1 MKSQLLEIGD
11 MGYLE
16 PGPVNR
22 NIRVERFSS
31 IAAVPPEVWNGGMTL
46 PTPMQHK
53 FLELVEKSGINN
65 LRHWNL
71 RMTTAGA
78 ELARANIFLSDTDFS
93 TFDAKLPASARLTI
107 KRWSPNFMTFKVLE
121 CGYFTMIGEG
131 MVVREALA
139 FREALRTVSR
149 EMDRIADEENAD
161 FLLIRDV
168 PMTQYEAYHDILR
181 PLGYYPILG
190 FPNAVLPVCW
200 DSLDGYLAALNSKTR
215 LKFRNSLKLKEKFDI
230 DVEFTRD
237 YAEHAATLAILWENV
252 HRNAK
257 DYSREFLDQ
266 GFFAHS
272 ASVLHENSEVLL
284 FRHRGKII
292 AFMLNLYGADEYIVL
307 DWGVD
312 YSFEQYREANLYRAA
327 TVLSLQRAI
336 ELGKT
341 RMELGIT
348 NYTPKMTLGAEIVP
362 LVYFVRHRD
371 NPRYSKT
378 LAKLL
383 SANIAQPDTGAHD
396 ALSRTGAERVD
407 LQEIETRIKRDQC
420 NIVEHDLFSKVDKY
434 HRADSMRLAGIY
446 GLYPEFRTAQD
457 SCISLGE
464 KQNVVLLGTNSYLG
478 LATHPDVVSAAMRAL
493 EKYGTGCSGSPLLNG
508 TLDVHRLL
516 EEELAD
522 FLRREAVILC
532 STGYQTNLAGLS
544 ALCGPGDC
552 VLMDARNHRSLFDG
566 VRLSGADCLVYR
578 HNDMAHLKTL
588 LARTSGRRRIVVTD
602 SLFSME
608 GTVADLRTICR
619 LVKEFNARVFVDE
632 SHAIGVLGPGGRG
645 VCELLGVESEVDL
658 VMGTFSKSF
667 AAIGGFLAGNH
678 DVIDFIK
685 HNAGGH
691 IFSASLPA
699 SIVETVRAVLRIVRN
714 EPERRVDILHK
725 ARFMA
730 TSLADLGYQAHY
742 HGSQIVPVVLGSYTL
757 ALAAY
762 CRFMEH
768 GVYVNPVGPP
778 AVPEEASGFRTS
790 YIATHQWSDLERALE
805 VFARHRSDFEAAP
818 APAETVS

>member
-1 MKSQLLEIGD
+1 
-11 MGYLE
+11 MGHME
-16 PGPVNR
+16 TDSVNKD
-22 NIRVERFSS
+22 IRVERFSS

-46 PTPMQHK
+46 PTPMQYK

-71 RMTTAGA
+71 RVTNAGA

-93 TFDAKLPASARLTI
+93 TSDAKLSPPARLTI
-107 KRWSPNFMTFKVLE
+107 KRWFPNFMTHKVLE

-131 MVVREALA
+131 LVVRDAQA
-139 FREALRTVSR
+139 FPEALRTVSQ
-149 EMDRIADEENAD
+149 EMDRIASEENAD
-161 FLLIRDV
+161 FQLIRDV
-168 PMTQYEAYHDILR
+168 PMEHYEAYREILR
-181 PLGYYPILG
+181 PLGYYPVLG

-200 DSLDGYLAALNSKTR
+200 NSLDDYLAALNSKTR
-215 LKFRNSLKLKEKFDI
+215 LKFRNSLRLKEKFDI

-237 YAEHAATLAILWENV
+237 YAEHAATLAALWENV

-266 GFFAHS
+266 AFFAHS
-272 ASVLHENSEVLL
+272 ASVLRENSEVLL
-284 FRHRGKII
+284 FRQRGKII
-292 AFMLNLYGADEYIVL
+292 AFMLNLYGADDYIVL

-327 TVLSLQRAI
+327 SVLSLQRAI
-336 ELGKT
+336 ELGKSK
-341 RMELGIT
+341 MELGIT

-378 LAKLL
+378 LARLL
-383 SANIAQPDTGAHD
+383 SANIVQPDPQAHD
-396 ALSRTGAERVD
+396 ALSRTGVERVD
-407 LQEIETRIKRDQC
+407 LQAIEARIKRDQC
-420 NIVEHDLFSKVDKY
+420 NLAEHDLFGKVDKY

-464 KQNVVLLGTNSYLG
+464 QQNVVLLGTNSYLG
-478 LATHPDVVSAAMRAL
+478 LATHPDVVSAARRAL

-522 FLRREAVILC
+522 FMQREAVILC

-588 LARTSGRRRIVVTD
+588 LGRTSGRRRIVVTD

-608 GTVADLRTICR
+608 GTIADLRTICR
-619 LVKEFNARVFVDE
+619 LVTEFKARLFVDE
-632 SHAIGVLGPGGRG
+632 SHAIGVLGPSGRG

-667 AAIGGFLAGNH
+667 AAIGGFLAGRRE
-678 DVIDFIK
+678 VIDFIK
-685 HNAGGH
+685 HNGGGH

-699 SIVETVRAVLRIVRN
+699 SIVETVRAVLRIVRS
-714 EPERRVDILHK
+714 EPERRADILHK
-725 ARFMA
+725 AKFMA
-730 TSLADLGYQAHY
+730 TSLTELGYRAHY

-762 CRFMEH
+762 CRFMDH
-768 GVYVNPVGPP
+768 GVYVNPIGPP
-778 AVPEEASGFRTS
+778 AVPEAASGFRTS

-805 VFARHRSDFEAAP
+805 VFARHRADFEAAP
-818 APAETVS
+818 VAVDAVS